1 MFHDR
6 VCTAVSDF
14 YCGQFKDRWMVKTD
28 SSTINVVSALLI
40 EKRGELKV
48 VVLTTG
54 TTKKKEC
61 SYFMNKCDAEDLD
74 ECTWGVC
81 DGHAESVCYRLASF
95 YLVTEIQKYGEN
107 PKKSILESKF
117 GFALKKDIKF
127 HFFTTHLPCG
137 FMAKE
142 NRHFLSWKI
151 PFKGKPHCLK
161 CSSIILISAY
171 LGIQGP
177 ISQLFS
183 RPIYISSI
191 TITDVTMQKSN
202 YIKQCFK
209 AFQAKLNEKPR
220 DKKSPYQLVI
230 PHVEIADDQSED
242 LFDSFEQLDSEEFS
256 QSDDFY
262 HLETEERCTEK
273 EVKKTAVALT
283 GDSNIGSHMMV
294 FTLNNGLNKK
304 EFHKKIKLQ
313 IKNATKEY
321 SSEQLISIKEINFK
335 KLKEAQVRLSTALD
349 INVALEKLKNI
360 IIEKM
365 DKRFIARSEND
376 EVIVQLKE
384 MEECRLK
391 MAELTTQVNKLK
403 ESFHATIKQFESDPK
418 VQTEEASISPLCAS
432 TKKFKSDSQ
441 SMIKDL
447 DSLNK
452 SIEYFG
458 NGTKSIVDELTNY
471 RDFKETLDDLVAYLK
486 GVDTSS
492 CDSLFDLE
500 LMGCDWARYMKL
512 MQNDIE
518 KS

>member
-1 MFHDR
+1 MIR
-6 VCTAVSDF
+6 
-14 YCGQFKDRWMVKTD
+14 TD
-28 SSTINVVSALLI
+28 SSSVNVVSALLV

-61 SYFMNKCDAEDLD
+61 SYFMSKCNAEYLD
-74 ECTWGVC
+74 ECMWGVC

-95 YLVTEIQKYGEN
+95 YLVTEIQNYGKN
-107 PKKSILESKF
+107 PKKSILECKF

-142 NRHFLSWKI
+142 NHHFLSWKI
-151 PFKGKPHCLK
+151 PFKEKPHCLK

-171 LGIQGP
+171 LGIRGP
-177 ISQLFS
+177 LSQLFS
-183 RPIYISSI
+183 KPIYISSI
-191 TITDVTMQKSN
+191 TITKYKDVTIQKSS

-209 AFQAKLNEKPR
+209 IFQAKLNEKSK

-242 LFDSFEQLDSEEFS
+242 LFESFEQLDLEEFS
-256 QSDDFY
+256 QSDDCY
-262 HLETEERCTEK
+262 HLETGERCTEK

-294 FTLNNGLNKK
+294 FTLKNGLNKK

-313 IKNATKEY
+313 IKNATKDY
-321 SSEQLISIKEINFK
+321 SPEQLIAIKEINLR
-335 KLKEAQVRLSTALD
+335 KLRDAQVRISSALD
-349 INVALEKLKNI
+349 INTALEKLKSI

-365 DKRFIARSEND
+365 NTRFIAQSEND
-376 EVIVQLKE
+376 EVIIQLKE
-384 MEECRLK
+384 MEECKLK
-391 MAELTTQVNKLK
+391 MAKLTAQVIELK
-403 ESFHATIKQFESDPK
+403 ESFHATIKQFEKDPK
-418 VQTEEASISPLCAS
+418 VQTEEASTSPLCAS
-432 TKKFKSDSQ
+432 TKKFKTDSQ
-441 SMIKDL
+441 SMIKEL

-452 SIEYFG
+452 SIENFG

-471 RDFKETLDDLVAYLK
+471 RDFKETLDDLVTYLK
-486 GVDTSS
+486 EVDTSS

-518 KS
+518 KSS